1 MEVTNRFKGLD
12 LMDRMPEEQWMEV
25 HDTVQEAVLKI
36 IPKKKKYKKA
46 KWLSEEALQRAVQR
60 RVLKGK
66 KERKDTPI

>member
-1 MEVTNRFKGLD
+1 
-12 LMDRMPEEQWMEV
+12 MDRMPEEQWMEV

-46 KWLSEEALQRAVQR
+46 KWQSEEALQRAVQR

>member
-1 MEVTNRFKGLD
+1 
-12 LMDRMPEEQWMEV
+12 MDRMPEEQWMEV

-46 KWLSEEALQRAVQR
+46 KWQSEEALQRAVQR

-66 KERKDTPI
+66 KEGKIRPSEYRVQKNSKER